1 MTQASIV
8 RRRAVQL
15 VHPGVAFKSEMV
27 RYARSHIAAKA
38 KVVAPATQQIRKV
51 SPLGALMR
59 RLATQGPVSYRIAAA
74 LQWAEVYVRVGS
86 FNNTMVQNESLNNTM
101 VQLELIRQLAEFNDG
116 MSRVIGKAWNRNV
129 AFEEAPGSRVKAGSF
144 LV

>member
-1 MTQASIV
+1 
-8 RRRAVQL
+8 
-15 VHPGVAFKSEMV
+15 
-27 RYARSHIAAKA
+27 
-38 KVVAPATQQIRKV
+38 
-51 SPLGALMR
+51 MR

-116 MSRVIGKAWNRNV
+116 MSRVIGKAWNRKV
-129 AFEEAPGSRVKAGSF
+129 GSTAGSTAMGAVDTPVMAKAYPHH
-144 LV
+144 LT